1 MSTLQERLARLLQLK
16 TQLSELEAERT
27 SLEAVIL
34 RQMQDEDLK
43 SIQFYENGI
52 KVSASAVHGSTI
64 KFDMDAIRQKL
75 TTDQW
80 QSITKQVV
88 DNKLL
93 EDRVARGEVPVE
105 VIAEHSTEV
114 PRKGYVRFKIGD

>member
-1 MSTLQERLARLLQLK
+1 VSTLQERLARLLQLK

-43 SIQFYENGI
+43 STQFYENGI

-64 KFDMDAIRQKL
+64 QFAMDAIRQKL

-80 QSITKQVV
+80 QSITK
-88 DNKLL
+88 
-93 EDRVARGEVPVE
+93 
-105 VIAEHSTEV
+105 
-114 PRKGYVRFKIGD
+114 

>member
-43 SIQFYENGI
+43 SAQFYENGI
-52 KVSASAVHGSTI
+52 KVAASAVHGSTI
-64 KFDMDAIRQKL
+64 KFDMDAIREKL

-93 EDRVARGEVPVE
+93 EDRVAKGEVPVE